1 MNVGAPMRNAINQ
14 LPYESSFK
22 VGCSSSA
29 ASGKQDDGI
38 YGGISYTDQPITNIA
53 YPCTGYFGDGPA
65 VLLGG
70 YGYRQ
75 QLAGFQFRRACRRIS
90 RSRHAVEQGAK
101 IHPQY
106 KKEFLD
112 GVAVAWHRVPWTLG
126 CAGSWTDEGR
136 AKHYKGMCEIDNRI
150 VLAGEHCSYLPAWQ
164 EGAVLSALDA
174 IGRLHKRAMTA

>member
-1 MNVGAPMRNAINQ
+1 M
-14 LPYESSFK
+14 
-22 VGCSSSA
+22 
-29 ASGKQDDGI
+29 
-38 YGGISYTDQPITNIA
+38 
-53 YPCTGYFGDGPA
+53 
-65 VLLGG
+65 
-70 YGYRQ
+70 Q
-75 QLAGFQFRRACRRIS
+75 Q
-90 RSRHAVEQGAK
+90 AVEQGAK